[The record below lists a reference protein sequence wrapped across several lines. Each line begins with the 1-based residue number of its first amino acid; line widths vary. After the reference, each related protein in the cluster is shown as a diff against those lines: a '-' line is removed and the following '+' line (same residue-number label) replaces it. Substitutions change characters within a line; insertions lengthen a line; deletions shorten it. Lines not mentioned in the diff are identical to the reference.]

1 MFVVLKQQNK
11 IAIQLKL
18 RAILRSSTYL
28 RWQPHRTSDIS
39 TWYQS
44 QRWLRLADFG
54 ALFGQF
60 GEVFYI
66 RFVGY
71 FGQQVYS
78 PKQWVNFKS
87 EGTSPLSVA
96 HLKEFFGQ
104 LVYSVCGQLWADL
117 LG

>member
-1 MFVVLKQQNK
+1 M
-11 IAIQLKL
+11 
-18 RAILRSSTYL
+18 TDL

-66 RFVGY
+66 RFVGC

-78 PKQWVNFKS
+78 TKQWVNFKS
-87 EGTSPLSVA
+87 EGTSLSLPVA
-96 HLKEFFGQ
+96 QLRADFGQ
-104 LVYSVCGQLWADL
+104 LVYRVGGQLWADL